1 MRLVCDRH
9 RGFPGV
15 SGRQWAFPGKVTM
28 LIFLMVAP
36 VWGQQGTDEQGIE
49 SGNYNIRQS
58 VEFGYRF
65 TDFTGNQAT

>member
-1 MRLVCDRH
+1 
-9 RGFPGV
+9 
-15 SGRQWAFPGKVTM
+15 M